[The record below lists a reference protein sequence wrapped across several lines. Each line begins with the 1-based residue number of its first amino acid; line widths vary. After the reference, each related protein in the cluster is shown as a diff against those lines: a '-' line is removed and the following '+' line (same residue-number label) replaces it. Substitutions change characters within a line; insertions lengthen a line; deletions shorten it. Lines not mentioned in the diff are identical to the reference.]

1 MRSKSDD
8 LGMKEKEEELL
19 SQKSYAESIISSM
32 TDALIVV
39 NPDST
44 VRSVNKA
51 TLDLL
56 DYKEDELISQPVKKI
71 FLQGEEEERI
81 LHKCFQKIMEQSAA
95 YNIGLTFLTKKG
107 KQIPVNFSGAVMQ
120 EGEKI
125 ISIVG
130 VARDMR
136 QVITNISDL
145 EKKDRDLEERSKD
158 LTRMQRAMLHI
169 MDDLKDAKDEL
180 ERANKE
186 LQKIDQLK
194 SDFVSTVSHELRT
207 PLTVTREAISQ
218 VLDGVCGKINKEQ
231 KQFLFMSIEG
241 IDRLARL
248 INDLL
253 DISKIEASKIKL
265 KRELID
271 IVSLVKEV
279 NSNFTLAFQNK
290 GLDTKYNFSKDKIE
304 LYVDKDKIAQ
314 VFVNLMSN
322 ALKFTPAGYVE
333 ISVIDKENVA
343 ECAVSDTG
351 IGISDEELPK
361 VFSKFEQFGLEFES
375 VKKGTGLGLAISKGI
390 IELHRGK
397 IWVESKLGRGTKIS
411 FTLPKYSP
419 KRLFKEYITNGLAE
433 AIKEG
438 SSLSIIIF
446 KVKNYNALQK
456 KLGQNKIVS
465 IVHSLEQIIKTNLR
479 RKADISIKDTQS
491 ILVALPETD
500 KKGAWSTA
508 ERLKSSLNDYLSKE
522 GLAKEIEVDLIVA
535 SFPEDAN
542 TKEWLLNKVQL

>member
-8 LGMKEKEEELL
+8 LSMKEKQEELL

-56 DYKEDELISQPVKKI
+56 NYKEDELISQPIKKI
-71 FLQGEEEERI
+71 FLQEEEERI
-81 LHKCFQKIMEQSAA
+81 LHKYLQKIMDQGAA
-95 YNIGLTFLTKKG
+95 YNIDLTFLAKDG
-107 KQIPVNFSGAVMQ
+107 KQIPVNFSGAVMW

-136 QVITNISDL
+136 QVMANISDL

-218 VLDGVCGKINKEQ
+218 VLDGVCGETNKEQ
-231 KQFLFMSIEG
+231 KQFLSMSIKG

-248 INDLL
+248 IDNLL
-253 DISKIEASKIKL
+253 DISKIEAHKIKL

-271 IVSLVKEV
+271 IMSLAKEV
-279 NSNFTLAFQNK
+279 ISNFALAFQHK
-290 GLDTKYNFSKDKIE
+290 GLDTKYNFPKDKIE
-304 LYVDKDKIAQ
+304 LYVDKDRIAQ
-314 VFVNLMSN
+314 VFMNLVSN
-322 ALKFTPAGYVE
+322 ALKFTPAGYIE
-333 ISVIDKENVA
+333 ISVIDKENVV

-361 VFSKFEQFGLEFES
+361 VFSKFEQFSLEFES

-390 IELHRGK
+390 VELHRGK
-397 IWVESKLGRGTKIS
+397 IWVESKLGQGTKIS

-419 KRLFKEYITNGLAE
+419 TRLFKEYVTNGLAE
-433 AIKEG
+433 AIKES

-446 KVKNYNALQK
+446 KVKNYDALQE
-456 KLGQNKIVS
+456 KLGQNKIAS
-465 IVHSLEQIIKTNLR
+465 IVHSLEQLIKTNLR
-479 RKADISIKDTQS
+479 RKADISIKDTRS
-491 ILVALPETD
+491 ILVVLPETD

-508 ERLKSSLNDYLSKE
+508 ERLKSSLDDYLSKE
-522 GLAKEIEVDLIVA
+522 GLTKEIEIDLRVA

-542 TKEWLLNKVQL
+542 TKKELLNKVQL

>member
-8 LGMKEKEEELL
+8 LSMKEKQEELL

-56 DYKEDELISQPVKKI
+56 NYKEDELISQPIKKI
-71 FLQGEEEERI
+71 FLQEEEERI
-81 LHKCFQKIMEQSAA
+81 LHKYLQKIMDQGAA
-95 YNIGLTFLTKKG
+95 YNIDLTFLAKDG
-107 KQIPVNFSGAVMQ
+107 KQIPVNFSGAVMW

-136 QVITNISDL
+136 QVMANISDL

-218 VLDGVCGKINKEQ
+218 VLDGVCGETNKEQ
-231 KQFLFMSIEG
+231 KQFLSMSIKG

-248 INDLL
+248 IDNLL
-253 DISKIEASKIKL
+253 DISKIEAHKIKL

-271 IVSLVKEV
+271 IMSLAKEV
-279 NSNFTLAFQNK
+279 ISNFALAFQHK
-290 GLDTKYNFSKDKIE
+290 GLDTKYNFPKDKIE
-304 LYVDKDKIAQ
+304 LYVDKDRIAQ
-314 VFVNLMSN
+314 VFMNLVSN
-322 ALKFTPAGYVE
+322 ALKFTPAGYIE
-333 ISVIDKENVA
+333 ISVIDKENVV

-361 VFSKFEQFGLEFES
+361 VFSKFEQFSLEFES
-375 VKKGTGLGLAISKGI
+375 VKKR
-390 IELHRGK
+390 H
-397 IWVESKLGRGTKIS
+397 
-411 FTLPKYSP
+411 
-419 KRLFKEYITNGLAE
+419 
-433 AIKEG
+433 
-438 SSLSIIIF
+438 
-446 KVKNYNALQK
+446 
-456 KLGQNKIVS
+456 
-465 IVHSLEQIIKTNLR
+465 
-479 RKADISIKDTQS
+479 
-491 ILVALPETD
+491 
-500 KKGAWSTA
+500 WSWPG
-508 ERLKSSLNDYLSKE
+508 YL
-522 GLAKEIEVDLIVA
+522 
-535 SFPEDAN
+535 
-542 TKEWLLNKVQL
+542 

>member
-8 LGMKEKEEELL
+8 LSMKEKTRRTLKP
-19 SQKSYAESIISSM
+19 KSYTESIISSM

-56 DYKEDELISQPVKKI
+56 DYKEDELISQPIKKI
-71 FLQGEEEERI
+71 FLQGEEERI
-81 LHKCFQKIMEQSAA
+81 LHKYFQKIMEQGAA
-95 YNIGLTFLTKKG
+95 YNIGLIFLAKDG
-107 KQIPVNFSGAVMQ
+107 KQIPVNFSGAVMW

-125 ISIVG
+125 ISIVC

-136 QVITNISDL
+136 QVMANISDL
-145 EKKDRDLEERSKD
+145 ENKDRDLEERSKD
-158 LTRMQRAMLHI
+158 LIRMRRAMLHI

-218 VLDGVCGKINKEQ
+218 VLDGVCGQTNKKQ
-231 KQFLFMSIEG
+231 KQFLSMSIKG

-248 INDLL
+248 IDNLL
-253 DISKIEASKIKL
+253 DISKIEARKIKL
-265 KRELID
+265 KRELTD
-271 IVSLVKEV
+271 IVSLAKEV
-279 NSNFTLAFQNK
+279 NSNFALAFQNK

-304 LYVDKDKIAQ
+304 LYVDKDRIAQ
-314 VFVNLMSN
+314 VFVNLLSN
-322 ALKFTPAGYVE
+322 TLKFTSAGYIE
-333 ISVIDKENVA
+333 ISVIDKENVV

-351 IGISDEELPK
+351 IGIPDEELPK
-361 VFSKFEQFGLEFES
+361 VFSKFEQFSLEFES

-390 IELHRGK
+390 VELHRGK
-397 IWVESKLGRGTKIS
+397 IWVESKLGQGTKIS

-419 KRLFKEYITNGLAE
+419 KRLFKEYITNGMAE

-446 KVKNYNALQK
+446 EVKNYDALQE
-456 KLGQNKIVS
+456 KLGQDKIAS
-465 IVHSLEQIIKTNLR
+465 IVHNLEQLIKTNLR
-479 RKADISIKDTQS
+479 RKADISIKDTRS
-491 ILVALPETD
+491 ILVALPGTD

-508 ERLKSSLNDYLSKE
+508 ERLKSSLDDYLSKE

-542 TKEWLLNKVQL
+542 TKEGLLNKVQL